1 MKRFFP
7 IMNDDTEKGMHFA
20 LFAYWIF
27 AFGVMPSW
35 MPLFGDGFWY
45 KTRDF
50 YYKTSDFWY
59 NP

>member
-35 MPLFGDGFWY
+35 MPLFGDGY
-45 KTRDF
+45 IHR
-50 YYKTSDFWY
+50 YYY
-59 NP
+59 IYRYAYPQI